1 MTSYELYVFSLCFI
15 VFILF
20 AVLFSYMLCMIT
32 KMKLRMI
39 WCGLEDEEIKKEY
52 QKSIRNG
59 CLGTLVGKVLSFVVC
74 VALFCAFGF
83 SVYMNVTEDK
93 LPNGVPS
100 LKVVKSSSMAT
111 KNEKN
116 TYLKENNLDNQI
128 QTFDVIVTHHLPP
141 EEELELYDI
150 VVYKQDNMNV
160 IHRIVGIE
168 EPNEKH
174 PDERH
179 FLLQGDAVEAPDRFP
194 VRYNQMQAIYR
205 GERIPFVGSFVLF
218 LQSPAGWLC
227 IMLVLAAMIAMP
239 IVERK
244 VYREINQRML
254 VIKRQSVAK
263 RIEHEKGTEEI
274 SV

>member
-15 VFILF
+15 VFALF
-20 AVLFSYMLCMIT
+20 AVLFSYMICMIT

-39 WCGLEDEEIKKEY
+39 WYGLEDEEIKKEY
-52 QKSIRNG
+52 QKGIRNG
-59 CLGTLVGKVLSFVVC
+59 CLGTLIGKVLSFVMC

-174 PDERH
+174 PDELH

-194 VRYNQMQAIYR
+194 VRYNQMQGIYR

-227 IMLVLAAMIAMP
+227 IILVLVAMIAMP

-254 VIKRQSVAK
+254 VIKRQSMAK
-263 RIEHEKGTEEI
+263 RIEHEKEAEEI